1 MKSLSLILFLFLS
14 IAASAQPINATINQ
28 TSFPTTWNRNRGGFT
43 ADQYLQLPKRTF
55 NVPFKNVDSLGQMQ
69 IDPMDSIPGYF
80 NGRQWRKFVYQS
92 QLNGLLLNYV
102 PNSSYMWP
110 VPGTPSVF
118 PPAVHTHQISDI
130 TGLQSDL
137 NDKLNKTDT
146 TAKWYPRNSNPLF
159 YINQSQG
166 DIRYAKISDTIGGP
180 GNGKIMT
187 TAAAQNAIAGL
198 QAGVNSK
205 EPIIAPGTTAQYW
218 RGDKTWQTLNTTVVP
233 EGTNLYFTN
242 ARSRTAISL
251 TTTGT
256 GAATYNNST
265 GVLNIPTNPA
275 TTTINPPVF
284 NTAITS
290 GTPFQ
295 PSATNA
301 SQIIVSSSLT
311 GGIAGISGTTVIA
324 MSATQNGTYT
334 NIGNGISFLLSA
346 LTLVDNRDSATI
358 PVPAGYWVR
367 VTNTAVGVG
376 ASLTSTYTRWNF

>member
-14 IAASAQPINATINQ
+14 IAASAQPVNATINQ
-28 TSFPTTWNRNRGGFT
+28 TSFPTTWNRNRGAFT

-118 PPAVHTHQISDI
+118 PPAVHTHQISDV

-146 TAKWYPRNSNPLF
+146 TGKWYPRNSNPLL

-218 RGDKTWQTLNTTVVP
+218 RGDKTWQTLNTTIVP

-242 ARSRTAISL
+242 SRSRTAISL

-265 GVLNIPTNPA
+265 GVLNIPTNSA
-275 TTTINPPVF
+275 TTINPPVF

-367 VTNTAVGVG
+367 VTNTSVGVG